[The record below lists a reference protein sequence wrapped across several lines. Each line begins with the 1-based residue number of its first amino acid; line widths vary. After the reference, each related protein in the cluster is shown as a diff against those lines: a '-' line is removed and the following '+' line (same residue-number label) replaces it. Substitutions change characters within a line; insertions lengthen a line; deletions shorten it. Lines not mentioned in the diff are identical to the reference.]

1 MDNQVSSTSAHYSSA
16 FRLCNH
22 SGFWLVINKRSSLI
36 LLNVY
41 GICVLI
47 SFCRMV
53 PIASF
58 YLGATPAAPMNA
70 PPFTRPQS
78 MSQTSL
84 PQSSR
89 SPPVNPAH
97 GRAQSTPTGQ
107 TRSPPAAPEVPP
119 ILEPTLEEEPPAE
132 QELSVHE
139 SSDEDAVDEYM
150 DELKKS
156 RRSSKPPTPHARHGT
171 MDRAF
176 KFPPPAPKGG
186 PEVDTLA
193 EENEGEGEGY
203 DVGAKERDEDGS
215 EEAVLSAPGKD
226 EAPAPDLKVEVP
238 PPPSPAKEKELRDS
252 VMTPDEEVGETEEI
266 SLN

>member
-1 MDNQVSSTSAHYSSA
+1 MDYGVPSAEEVCSYIATATYATCILTS
-16 FRLCNH
+16 LPD
-22 SGFWLVINKRSSLI
+22 
-36 LLNVY
+36 
-41 GICVLI
+41 
-47 SFCRMV
+47 RMV

-84 PQSSR
+84 PQSAR

-107 TRSPPAAPEVPP
+107 TRSPPAPLEVPP
-119 ILEPTLEEEPPAE
+119 TLEPTLEEEPAAE
-132 QELSVHE
+132 QELSVHA
-139 SSDEDAVDEYM
+139 SSDEDAVDDYM

-176 KFPPPAPKGG
+176 KFPPPAPKQS
-186 PEVDTLA
+186 EAETLA
-193 EENEGEGEGY
+193 EENEGEEE
-203 DVGAKERDEDGS
+203 DEDAVGKEDEDGS
-215 EEAVLSAPGKD
+215 EEAELSAPGKD
-226 EAPAPDLKVEVP
+226 LATGPELKVEVP
-238 PPPSPAKEKELRDS
+238 PPPSPAKEKDLRDS